1 MATISPVPIDIL
13 FWLLLVTLAA
23 LQIADFITTRI
34 VLDRGGYEQNPVA
47 VFLMKLLTVD
57 GFLTAKAILV
67 TAIGYMVGQESLW
80 LLVAVTA
87 FYMWII
93 HHNLKSIK

>member
-1 MATISPVPIDIL
+1 MENLILHADIL
-13 FWLLLVTLAA
+13 FWLLLVTFAA

-57 GFLTAKAILV
+57 GFLGAKAILV
-67 TAIGYMVGQESLW
+67 TAIG
-80 LLVAVTA
+80 
-87 FYMWII
+87 
-93 HHNLKSIK
+93 